1 MAYDFKN
8 IISKFNIDGT
18 LVSCQRYGEGHINE
32 TYLAVIEKDGVE
44 KNYILQKSTI
54 KYSKT

>member
-1 MAYDFKN
+1 MELFKELKLVLQN
-8 IISKFNIDGT
+8 FNIDGT

-44 KNYILQKSTI
+44 KNYILQNF
-54 KYSKT
+54 